1 LRTESVEKWSPDFKS
16 SIHSHFKYYKFIV
29 YSSSCCISCME
40 RKKDLSHLMIKTY
53 FFYSLTGSSYSL
65 LLCCP
70 PTPSPLPS
78 SSRRSPASSPN
89 EPIHHVLYV
98 SGLRSKIT
106 SEYKDV
112 CLNTHLTSP
121 HRSQSRLPFENKFG
135 VS

>member
-1 LRTESVEKWSPDFKS
+1 MRTESVGKWSPDFKS
-16 SIHSHFKYYKFIV
+16 SIPILNIINSYNLFFIG
-29 YSSSCCISCME
+29 CIIVWKV
-40 RKKDLSHLMIKTY
+40 RQILSHLMIET
-53 FFYSLTGSSYSL
+53 FLFLLQTGSSYSL

-98 SGLRSKIT
+98 SGLQSKIT